1 MASFHPLLDLIGRA
15 IRGGWRPLTCYTC
28 GLVLF
33 INGVWLPLTSHQV
46 IDWVAM
52 TPYVSL
58 LAGMMGLRTFEKTRP
73 CQTSAPQ

>member
-1 MASFHPLLDLIGRA
+1 MASFSPFLDLVGRT

-28 GLVLF
+28 WGVLL
-33 INGVWLPLTSHQV
+33 INGVWLPYHTHHV
-46 IDWVAM
+46 IDWVSM

-73 CQTSAPQ
+73 CPTSSTP